1 MRRVYIVILC
11 MIFMV
16 SAAAFLPAEPISLA
30 VTQIVPIGVDEDTAQ
45 LTVELLQTEFSK
57 SPVFRLVE
65 RSRLDEILQEQKLS
79 LSGITDA
86 DSAVEAG
93 NILNLDRIVFGSLGK
108 YESEYIDYLLSL
120 RLVDVERATVEAADS
135 IQIKKGADL
144 QKTISQI
151 VSRLQGNL
159 RFTGAVTALEG
170 DAVYTSL
177 GEGMGVGP
185 ADILGVF
192 KTDLIKDDKGSVI
205 MREET
210 SVANLVVEQ
219 VSPEGSKCKIL
230 ESSGKLSK
238 GLLVRKGRITLQEA
252 GTGGSLAV
260 ETIPEGAKVFL
271 GREFI
276 GVTPLNLE
284 RIEPG
289 EYSVEIRGGG
299 YKSYKEKI
307 NVSARKTAK
316 LDVELEEEI
325 STGELLLLGKVP
337 RQETD
342 PAAAMKKALLPG
354 AGHIYNGYTSTGL
367 IIPAGMLLSFSFG
380 GLMAANYLEDRKGMQ
395 TAEEPGL
402 TADYHTRREYYDSEI
417 RTNMHLMNTLF
428 MAGAGFYSYLF
439 SIADAGMSAGADFLY
454 PTFVELSV
462 GGTGIYT
469 RLSQTEEQ
477 NITQPDDFTDAVTG
491 GVSSLFPGGYADIVY
506 RGKKFYAALGLL
518 FTTRPIVI
526 DYRNAY
532 RFQLGDSFLLGP
544 GISVHANLSEPA
556 NVNFTE
562 TGGDGIKPLT
572 GTFLAPILSF
582 SYLGYSVELDINIA
596 PFAVGSGYVHV
607 LQTGTDWT
615 ETAYVPG
622 LYASMAEIGF
632 NWFFLMHT
640 GIRIHA
646 RYFYGWDRQSELEK
660 QGFTATGSLHYVTGS
675 VGIVFRL

>member
-45 LTVELLQTEFSK
+45 LTAELLQTEFSK

-151 VSRLQGNL
+151 VSRLQENL

-192 KTDLIKDDKGSVI
+192 KTDLIKDDTGSVI

-238 GLLVRKGRITLQEA
+238 GLLVRKGRIALQKA
-252 GTGGSLAV
+252 GTG
-260 ETIPEGAKVFL
+260 
-271 GREFI
+271 
-276 GVTPLNLE
+276 
-284 RIEPG
+284 
-289 EYSVEIRGGG
+289 
-299 YKSYKEKI
+299 
-307 NVSARKTAK
+307 
-316 LDVELEEEI
+316 
-325 STGELLLLGKVP
+325 
-337 RQETD
+337 
-342 PAAAMKKALLPG
+342 
-354 AGHIYNGYTSTGL
+354 
-367 IIPAGMLLSFSFG
+367 
-380 GLMAANYLEDRKGMQ
+380 
-395 TAEEPGL
+395 
-402 TADYHTRREYYDSEI
+402 
-417 RTNMHLMNTLF
+417 
-428 MAGAGFYSYLF
+428 
-439 SIADAGMSAGADFLY
+439 
-454 PTFVELSV
+454 
-462 GGTGIYT
+462 
-469 RLSQTEEQ
+469 
-477 NITQPDDFTDAVTG
+477 
-491 GVSSLFPGGYADIVY
+491 
-506 RGKKFYAALGLL
+506 
-518 FTTRPIVI
+518 
-526 DYRNAY
+526 
-532 RFQLGDSFLLGP
+532 
-544 GISVHANLSEPA
+544 
-556 NVNFTE
+556 
-562 TGGDGIKPLT
+562 
-572 GTFLAPILSF
+572 
-582 SYLGYSVELDINIA
+582 
-596 PFAVGSGYVHV
+596 
-607 LQTGTDWT
+607 
-615 ETAYVPG
+615 
-622 LYASMAEIGF
+622 
-632 NWFFLMHT
+632 
-640 GIRIHA
+640 
-646 RYFYGWDRQSELEK
+646 
-660 QGFTATGSLHYVTGS
+660 
-675 VGIVFRL
+675 